1 MVGGPEPHIGNRIRA
16 TRERLGWSRETL
28 GSRSGVSWGAIA
40 QMESGRRTN
49 TRSNTLLALARSL
62 GVTIEYLLGAGA
74 DLPRMFGHEEFSYQT
89 DDHFLSAVER
99 FIDEGLSRSEAVL
112 VATKTKN
119 VQLLQ
124 GRLGPKVDQIQLT
137 DSSAFYGEPPQALS
151 LYRSFV
157 DRSVI
162 DGTPWARIVSET
174 PWHGRNG
181 DETRILVVFES
192 LLDLIFGPLPV
203 TVLCPYDERLVHE
216 KVIDQTNQVHPQIR
230 SDDEVVPNDS
240 YKNPAEV
247 LLGAPPATG

>member
-1 MVGGPEPHIGNRIRA
+1 
-16 TRERLGWSRETL
+16 
-28 GSRSGVSWGAIA
+28 
-40 QMESGRRTN
+40 MESGRRTN